1 VNVASSWIVR
11 DRKDD
16 TAVTGCLAQ
25 SHESN
30 LSPLRQSFLNEK
42 MSVGLKFQTFPSVGL
57 KDAGDKSISP
67 IK

>member
-1 VNVASSWIVR
+1 MI
-11 DRKDD
+11 
-16 TAVTGCLAQ
+16 
-25 SHESN
+25 
-30 LSPLRQSFLNEK
+30 K